1 MRVTQNLFSNS
12 LVGRLNNLTARQYNL
27 QSQASSGLRV
37 QAPADDPTAM
47 QQVLNA
53 QTNQAAQQQYG
64 RNIATLQS
72 RAASTY
78 SVLQQLQTQISNASV
93 TAIQAGDSI
102 LPDLS
107 GFAGTINT
115 DIEAALVQVNKKD
128 PATGQYLFG
137 GTKSDQP
144 PFAATRDASGK
155 VTGVAYQGDTSVNLS
170 EIAPGSSA
178 TTDVLGANPTGSG
191 PRGLITDSA
200 SGADLFNHLI
210 SLRDHLLAGDKA
222 SITATDT
229 VAIQKDENNILYQV
243 SVNGALQ
250 SQLEDAAATAADST
264 NALNTMISNASS
276 ADLVQTMVQLS
287 QAQNSYQAALQ
298 SGAKIMQ
305 MSLLNYIQ

>member
-1 MRVTQNLFSNS
+1 MRVTQNLFSDS

-144 PFAATRDASGK
+144 PFVATRDASGK

-191 PRGLITDSA
+191 PRGLITDSS

-210 SLRDHLLAGDKA
+210 SLRDHLLASDKA
-222 SITATDT
+222 GITATDT
-229 VAIQKDENNILYQV
+229 SAIQKDENNILYQV
-243 SVNGALQ
+243 SVNGSLQ

>member
-1 MRVTQNLFSNS
+1 MRVTQNLFSDT

-27 QSQASSGLRV
+27 QTQVSSGLRV

-53 QTNQAAQQQYG
+53 QTNQAAQAQYG
-64 RNIATLQS
+64 RNISTLQS

-78 SVLQQLQTQISNASV
+78 SVLQQLQTQVSNASV

-128 PATGQYLFG
+128 PASGQYLFG

-144 PFAATRDASGK
+144 PFVATRDSSGK
-155 VTGVAYQGDTSVNLS
+155 VTGVAYQGNTSVNLS
-170 EIAPGSSA
+170 EIAPGSTA
-178 TTDVLGANPTGSG
+178 TTDVLGANTSGSG
-191 PRGLITDSA
+191 PRGLITDSS

-210 SLRDHLLAGDKA
+210 ALRDHMLASDKA

-229 VAIQKDENNILYQV
+229 AALQKDENNILYQV
-243 SVNGALQ
+243 SVNGSLQ
-250 SQLEDAAATAADST
+250 GQLEDAAATSADST